1 MRCKNGFLFMLGVG
15 ILIPVI
21 ACCESFLKA
30 TSFPTTFDDL
40 SFAERVEVKTEGYE
54 PFAELSAYDIFTI
67 LETDAGI
74 PDEIAAEETPVPPS
88 SETPVNPQPPQPPQ
102 PGTPTPPQN
111 PTQTPPQT
119 INPPA
124 STGGNGGYCSIKN
137 SEIQDNQQNPVGKP
151 VFEHDYKFCSRYGY
165 RKIYGKNDPHHGFDI
180 GCTEA
185 NFGNPVFAIANG
197 VVEKVHK
204 CSKGSSAGN
213 YILINHKNGFKTYYM
228 HLDKMFVTAG
238 QQVTAGCK
246 IAEVGYTGGAKA
258 NQAAFANEMCPKMR
272 KSISHLHY
280 EIHYSGNQTS
290 ITQNGQTFPI
300 KHGFPGKSSIDPSY
314 FMGVSQHMQ

>member
-1 MRCKNGFLFMLGVG
+1 MRYKNCFLLMLGIG

-21 ACCESFLKA
+21 AYCESFLKA
-30 TSFPTTFDDL
+30 TSFPKTFDDL
-40 SFAERVEVKTEGYE
+40 TFAERVEVKTEGYE

-74 PDEIAAEETPVPPS
+74 PDEIAADETPVPAPS
-88 SETPVNPQPPQPPQ
+88 DTPSNPQPTAPGTTPTPLPSQPPQPQ
-102 PGTPTPPQN
+102 
-111 PTQTPPQT
+111 
-119 INPPA
+119 NPPA
-124 STGGNGGYCSIKN
+124 SMGGNSGYCSIKN

-151 VFEHDYKFCSRYGY
+151 VYERDYKFCSRYGY

-185 NFGNPVFAIANG
+185 NYQNPVFAIANG
-197 VVEKVHK
+197 VVEKVHN

-228 HLDKMFVTAG
+228 HLDKMFVTQG

-246 IAEVGYTGGAKA
+246 IAEIGYTGGAKA
-258 NQAAFANEMCPKMR
+258 NAAAFANEMCPKMR

-300 KHGFPGKSSIDPSY
+300 KHGFSGKSSIDPSY
-314 FMGVSQHMQ
+314 FMGVPQHMQ